1 MVESIGNNTITVDL
15 SRSATTKTNSTSI
28 TTEEPQSTSISL
40 DVQAVS
46 PQMRADPI
54 AGVVITEYLSEDGQ
68 VRMQMPSEAAV
79 AYLRSGLTASGLPN
93 PEDAQQKASKDT
105 LA

>member
-1 MVESIGNNTITVDL
+1 MVESIGNSTTTVNL
-15 SRSATTKTNSTSI
+15 SRHTTTKSDSTF
-28 TTEEPQSTSISL
+28 TTAEEVAGSSAGL

-46 PQMRADPI
+46 PQMREDPV
-54 AGVVITEYLSEDGQ
+54 AGVLITEYLSEDGQ
-68 VRMQMPSEAAV
+68 VRMQVPSEAAV

-93 PEDAQQKASKDT
+93 LEETPEQTSEDT